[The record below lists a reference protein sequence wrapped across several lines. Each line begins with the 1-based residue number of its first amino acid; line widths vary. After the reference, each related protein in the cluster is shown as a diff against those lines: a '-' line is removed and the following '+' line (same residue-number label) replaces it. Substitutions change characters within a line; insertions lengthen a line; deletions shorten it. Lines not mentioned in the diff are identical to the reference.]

1 MLPDEFDDE
10 SEESALFEV
19 ILHRCFSRHFVL
31 ECFGFKVTS
40 KNDDTEISLP
50 IKRLRTEAF
59 NWHNTYQI
67 NFEATSNNPFR
78 ITVLFVV

>member
-19 ILHRCFSRHFVL
+19 ILHRCFSTHSVL
-31 ECFGFKVTS
+31 ECVGFKVTS
-40 KNDDTEISLP
+40 KNDDTETSLP

-59 NWHNTYQI
+59 N
-67 NFEATSNNPFR
+67 
-78 ITVLFVV
+78 